1 MGNPTALRAGRP
13 RFTKA
18 APPHRDAIPFPALN
32 APTAGAPFPAVKPQL
47 GAAASLGSARWP
59 APRAVLTPIS
69 DVLTPISFPSF
80 GSPSTASK
88 QPAPSPTAARTRPPC
103 GVIADPQPAGGG
115 KAPRRERQTDAAPI
129 GPARRLGTRREGQ
142 GPPRPAPSAEEGDWP
157 AHGSRP
163 LRSHGP
169 HAGIEVRQQRRH
181 RGGPGSPHSRDHG
194 PLPLHRRARQR
205 PPLPPRASAVRAGAG
220 WKDWTGGGRGAG
232 LGACAPA
239 GERGFPGHRGRGGS
253 LHPPQSAVKTR
264 RELRQLRSGGDGDS

>member
-1 MGNPTALRAGRP
+1 MRTRSPLVGARHCEGSGRRMRRPSGPRAGLGP
-13 RFTKA
+13 CGKDKA
-18 APPHRDAIPFPALN
+18 R
-32 APTAGAPFPAVKPQL
+32 
-47 GAAASLGSARWP
+47 P
-59 APRAVLTPIS
+59 APRPRQRKGT
-69 DVLTPISFPSF
+69 
-80 GSPSTASK
+80 G
-88 QPAPSPTAARTRPPC
+88 RHM
-103 GVIADPQPAGGG
+103 DPG
-115 KAPRRERQTDAAPI
+115 
-129 GPARRLGTRREGQ
+129 
-142 GPPRPAPSAEEGDWP
+142 
-157 AHGSRP
+157 
-163 LRSHGP
+163 RSHGP

-264 RELRQLRSGGDGDS
+264 RELRQLRSGGGGDS